1 MKRKIPKENEIEVK
15 RIKRETKTK
24 IEKVIKGKGKYN
36 NINPEKG
43 KYNRQK
49 TAGSSLWVS

>member
-49 TAGSSLWVS
+49 TSLWVS